1 MAGFST
7 RAIKAAT
14 TAPHVDQIP
23 SSVPIYQAAAFS
35 TADAA
40 ELGDVLTG
48 AAPGYAYSR
57 IDNPTTAALGNAVA
71 ELEGAEAGLAFATGM
86 AAIHAAIVSV
96 VRAGQTIVAAKAVYG
111 TTRDLLV
118 RILSGLGVAT
128 EFVDTRDLAAVD
140 AALARTGSPVLY
152 VETVSNPTIVVSDLA
167 ALAAVAHRHNALL
180 LVDNTFASP
189 YGCRPIEL
197 GADLVMHSAT
207 KYLSGHG
214 DVLAGVVVGSEA
226 RIAAV
231 RPILVDVGG
240 ALAPLAAFLVLR
252 GLPTLAIRMER
263 HTETALELAAW
274 LAGQDGVERVHY
286 PGLPGDP
293 SHEVA
298 VRQLHVF
305 GGMLAFELA
314 GGREAGRAFLDA
326 MRVAERTASLGA
338 VRTITTAPPS
348 TTHRQLDADALRE
361 AGIAPGLLRCSIGLE
376 DVEDLRADMEL
387 GLAAARAATGATTRK

>member
-140 AALARTGSPVLY
+140 AALARTGAPVLY

-214 DVLAGVVVGSEA
+214 DVLAGVVVGSNE

>member
-387 GLAAARAATGATTRK
+387 GLAAARAATS

>member
-7 RAIKAAT
+7 RAIKAST
-14 TAPHVDQIP
+14 TAPHVDQVP

-140 AALARTGSPVLY
+140 AALARTGAPVLY

-214 DVLAGVVVGSEA
+214 DVLAGVVVGSNE

-348 TTHRQLDADALRE
+348 TTHRQLDTDALRE

-387 GLAAARAATGATTRK
+387 GLAAARAATGATSRK